1 MEFPVEYAVHYIV
14 VRFKNVV
21 LLILF
26 AFIRKQTAIQRFIV
40 RGRPLVAVV
49 VMTGAKEG
57 VR

>member
-1 MEFPVEYAVHYIV
+1 MQYITLHYIV